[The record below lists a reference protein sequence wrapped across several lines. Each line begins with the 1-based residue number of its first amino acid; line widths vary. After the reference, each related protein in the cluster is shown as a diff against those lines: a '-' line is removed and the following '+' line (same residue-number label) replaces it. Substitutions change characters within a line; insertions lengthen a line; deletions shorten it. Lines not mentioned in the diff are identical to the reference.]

1 LREYVQLAVD
11 GFYHKTTIPFI
22 IFDKSKKKYAGST
35 RFGFIDWHNKVLH
48 IGWTWIGKEFQ
59 GTGLNKHMKFLM
71 LQHAFEDMKFEKVE
85 FRIDERNAQSRKAIE
100 KIGAKLEGILRCNT
114 IMLDGFRRSTCC
126 YSILKEEWPEIKER
140 CFRGL

>member
-1 LREYVQLAVD
+1 
-11 GFYHKTTIPFI
+11 
-22 IFDKSKKKYAGST
+22 
-35 RFGFIDWHNKVLH
+35 
-48 IGWTWIGKEFQ
+48 
-59 GTGLNKHMKFLM
+59 M

-100 KIGAKLEGILRCNT
+100 KIGATLEGILRCNT